1 MLPHQPLAVVL
12 RTLRAMKGVTQS
24 ELPADRKH
32 LYKLEA
38 GLSDITLGMIQE
50 LAESLGVEP
59 VTLVMLVR
67 ATEMGCSSQALLGLV
82 ADQLQD
88 FERKGGPAELTRQL
102 DLGAVQ
108 AREVARAER
117 SSAIQACKERGLTQ
131 RLTADELGLSKST
144 VARAW

>member
-1 MLPHQPLAVVL
+1 MLPHQPLAAVL

-67 ATEMGCSSQALLGLV
+67 ATEMGCSSQALLVLV

-131 RLTADELGLSKST
+131 RETAHELGLSKST

>member
-1 MLPHQPLAVVL
+1 
-12 RTLRAMKGVTQS
+12 MKGVTQS

-67 ATEMGCSSQALLGLV
+67 ATEMGCSSQALLVLV

-131 RLTADELGLSKST
+131 RETAHELGLSKST

>member
-1 MLPHQPLAVVL
+1 MLPHQPLAAVL

-59 VTLVMLVR
+59 VTLFMLVR
-67 ATEMGCSSQALLGLV
+67 ATKMGCSSQALLGLV
-82 ADQLQD
+82 ADQLRD

-108 AREVARAER
+108 ARVVARAER

-131 RLTADELGLSKST
+131 RETADELGLSKST